1 MKPLMQK
8 LSSKLALL
16 ILLFWW
22 QASPAEDLVTV
33 YGLALNNDAELM
45 IAESNY
51 LAAIEALPQA
61 RSGRK
66 PQISLNAIG
75 TARESDNSETGDNDS
90 DTYGYS
96 LNLTQSLYNNEIQGN
111 INVAEANS
119 AAELARL
126 KAARQD
132 LILRTAETYFRIL
145 AAGDNVEFAYAERTA
160 IERQLEQAQ
169 KRFEVGLIAITD
181 VQEAQARFDTAESEV
196 ILAENIREN
205 AFQSLVVITADTSIK
220 NLAPLGDDLVLSLPD
235 PSIAEPW
242 VLLALNNNLDL
253 VASQQDLNA
262 ARYERDKNARSGYP
276 TLDLTASYADNDIN
290 GDEVRNNISGDYEQE
305 DVTLGIELQVPLYT
319 GGRISAEQAEAE
331 SNFVSA
337 KNTLLLQTRLARQ
350 QSRTAYLDVVS
361 GISQVR
367 ARKQALESSNIALAA
382 TQAGFDVGTRTSV
395 DVLISL
401 RETYRAQRDYAGS
414 RYEYL
419 LNKLRLKQAAG
430 LLKEDDLFEIN
441 RSLIQQ

>member
-1 MKPLMQK
+1 MQK
-8 LSSKLALL
+8 IQSKLALL
-16 ILLFWW
+16 ILLLWW
-22 QASPAEDLVTV
+22 QVSPAEDLVTV
-33 YGLALNNDAELM
+33 YGLALINDAELM

-51 LAAIEALPQA
+51 LAAVQALPLA

-66 PQISLNAIG
+66 PQISLNASG

-90 DTYGYS
+90 ETVGYS
-96 LNLTQSLYNNEIQGN
+96 LNLAQSLYNTEIQGD
-111 INVAEANS
+111 IDVAEAS
-119 AAELARL
+119 VAAELARL

-132 LILRTAETYFRIL
+132 LILRTAETYFSIL
-145 AAGDNVEFAYAERTA
+145 AAEDNVEFAYAERTA

-181 VQEAQARFDTAESEV
+181 VQEAQARFDTAEADA
-196 ILAENIREN
+196 ILAENVLDN
-205 AFQSLVVITADTSIK
+205 AFQSLEVITADTSIK
-220 NLAPLGDDLVLSLPD
+220 KLAPLGDDLKLTLPD
-235 PSIAEPW
+235 PQIAEPW

-253 VASQQDLNA
+253 IAAQQDLNA
-262 ARYERDKNARSGYP
+262 ARFERDKNARSGYP
-276 TLDLTASYADNDIN
+276 TLDLTASYADSDVD
-290 GDEVRNNISGDYEQE
+290 GDEVRGDFQQ
-305 DVTLGIELQVPLYT
+305 DDITVGIELQVPLYT
-319 GGRISAEQAEAE
+319 GGRISAERAEAE

-337 KNTLLLQTRLARQ
+337 KNTVLLQTRLARQ

-367 ARKQALESSNIALAA
+367 ALKQALESSNIALEA
-382 TQAGFDVGTRTSV
+382 TQAGFEVGTRTSV

-401 RETYRAQRDYAGS
+401 RETYRAERDYASS
-414 RYEYL
+414 RYDYL

-441 RSLIQQ
+441 RWLIQP